1 MARLHPRLHEALR
14 FLPADRPAHLLTR
27 HSVRELAKNGFA
39 DYRLPLTPE
48 GVAMA
53 REWGA
58 QLERPIS
65 AFYSS
70 PVGRCVATAEA
81 MAEGARDAGLI
92 ETLPEVITDTT
103 LVEPGCYVEDINRV
117 GPTFLKMGALRFLN
131 THLKSPFEGMLSP
144 AAGRA
149 KLAGYLHQREPGPG
163 ELAVH
168 VTHDTILAV
177 LVAELEGRRTIDEAD
192 WPWMMEGLWV
202 WFDDDRMHWMWRGE
216 RGQRPLP
223 DGRA

>member
-1 MARLHPRLHEALR
+1 MARLHPRLHDALQL
-14 FLPADRPAHLLTR
+14 LPADRPAHLLTR

-48 GVAMA
+48 GITMA

-58 QLERPIS
+58 RLERPVS

-70 PVGRCVATAEA
+70 PVGRCVDTARA
-81 MAEGARDAGLI
+81 MAEGAHGAGLI
-92 ETLPEVITDTT
+92 DHEPEVITDST
-103 LVEPGCYVEDINRV
+103 LVEPGCYVEDMNRV

-131 THLKSPFEGMLSP
+131 AHLRQPFDGMLTP

-149 KLAGYLHQREPGPG
+149 KLAGYLHDRQPGAG

-177 LVAELEGRRTIDEAD
+177 LVAELEGRDAIDEGH

-202 WFDDDRMHWMWRGE
+202 WFDERHLNWVWRGE
-216 RGQRPLP
+216 HGRRPFS
-223 DGRA
+223 RA

>member
-1 MARLHPRLHEALR
+1 MARLHPRLHDALQL
-14 FLPADRPAHLLTR
+14 LPAERPAHLLTR

-48 GVAMA
+48 GITMA

-58 QLERPIS
+58 RLERPVS

-70 PVGRCVATAEA
+70 PVGRCVDTARA
-81 MAEGARDAGLI
+81 MAEGARGAGLI
-92 ETLPEVITDTT
+92 DHEPEVITDST

-131 THLKSPFEGMLSP
+131 AHLRQPFDGMLTP

-149 KLAGYLHQREPGPG
+149 KLAGYLHDRQPGAG

-177 LVAELEGRRTIDEAD
+177 LVAELEGRDAIDEGH

-202 WFDDDRMHWMWRGE
+202 WFDDRHLNWVWRGE
-216 RGQRPLP
+216 HGRRPFS
-223 DGRA
+223 RA

>member
-1 MARLHPRLHEALR
+1 MARLHPRLHDAIRL
-14 FLPADRPAHLLTR
+14 LPAHRPAHLLTR

-39 DYRLPLTPE
+39 DYRLPLTAE

-58 QLERPIS
+58 RLERPVQ

-70 PVGRCVATAEA
+70 PVGRCVDTATA
-81 MAEGARDAGLI
+81 MAEGALEAGLI
-92 ETLPEVITDTT
+92 PAMPEVVTDPT

-117 GPTFLKMGALRFLN
+117 GPTFLKMGALSLLN
-131 THLKSPFEGMLSP
+131 QHLKTPFEGMLSP

-149 KLAGYLHQREPGPG
+149 KLASYLYQREPEPG
-163 ELAVH
+163 SLAVH

-177 LVAELEGRRTIDEAD
+177 LVAELEGRDAIDEEH

-202 WFDDDRMHWMWRGE
+202 WFEDARMHWVWRGHHGHRE
-216 RGQRPLP
+216 L
-223 DGRA
+223 ALA